1 MTEKNKENKT
11 GMAKAKT
18 ADQKKAVRELID
30 LLSAGQC
37 KGIKGGTVFRLEA
50 FAMDRGFI

>member
-1 MTEKNKENKT
+1 MLDKNTENKNRLE
-11 GMAKAKT
+11 KT
-18 ADQKKAVRELID
+18 AEQKKAVREFID

-50 FAMDRGFI
+50 FAIEKGVI